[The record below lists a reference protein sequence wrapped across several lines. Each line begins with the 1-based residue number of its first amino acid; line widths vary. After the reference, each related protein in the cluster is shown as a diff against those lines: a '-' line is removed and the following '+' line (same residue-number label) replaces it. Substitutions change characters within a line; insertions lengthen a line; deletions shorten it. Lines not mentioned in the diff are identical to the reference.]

1 MMHFAATGA
10 AFIAVI
16 NAAVAA
22 FTNYMVSQEKDGG
35 KVLFR
40 YDATQV
46 CVVTADLGET
56 TEKCNTYVDA
66 KKQTEDNGGK
76 WEENFASKVE
86 LAGVMLLVAFIF
98 AVITFLAVAAATG
111 AKLAPALDAAQ
122 RKLIFFAS
130 AGLGAVGAIMSLVGW
145 AMLVEIYTNPENSGC
160 KDGDKCSMA
169 ERHDELMKDGD
180 EKATGLHLAEGFGTA
195 IVAFVFLLATAGL
208 SGVAGT
214 QEEEDGKEASAPAE
228 VSATV

>member
-35 KVLFR
+35 KVLAR
-40 YDATQV
+40 YDATQA
-46 CVVTADLGET
+46 CFDNAG
-56 TEKCNTYVDA
+56 TEKCTTYVDA

-76 WEENFASKVE
+76 WEENFASKIE

-180 EKATGLHLAEGFGTA
+180 AKATGLHLAEGFGTA